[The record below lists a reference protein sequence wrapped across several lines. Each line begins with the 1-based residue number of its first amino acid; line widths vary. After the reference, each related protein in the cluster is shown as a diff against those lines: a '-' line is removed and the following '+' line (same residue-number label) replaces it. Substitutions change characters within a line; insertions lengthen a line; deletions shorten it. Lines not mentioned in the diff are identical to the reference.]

1 MYPLFLNMRN
11 RLAVVVGGGEV
22 GRRKAR
28 ALFDAGARVRLICL
42 EPSTADGTTGR
53 LEWLVEPYRD
63 AHLDGASLA
72 IAAATPAVNRAV
84 IADAKRR
91 GVWVNAAGEPEA
103 SDFVLPAMIRHG
115 DFVLAVGTG
124 GAAPNLAQ
132 RVREQL
138 ELAFDKAFGDWVDLL
153 SELRPRVRDN
163 FPDPARRAAVYQALC
178 DWAWLEQIRES
189 GIDAVRLEMYA
200 SIDRWA
206 QESMG

>member
-28 ALFDAGARVRLICL
+28 ALFDAGASVRLVCL

-53 LEWLVEPYRD
+53 LEWRVEPYRD

-138 ELAFDKAFGDWVDLL
+138 ELAFDKAFGDWVELL
-153 SELRPRVRDN
+153 GELRPRVRDN
-163 FPDPARRAAVYQALC
+163 FADPARRAAVYQALC

-200 SIDRWA
+200 SVDRWA
-206 QESMG
+206 AESMS

>member
-11 RLAVVVGGGEV
+11 RLAVVVGGGDV

-42 EPSTADGTTGR
+42 EPSTADGATGR
-53 LEWLVEPYRD
+53 LEWIVEPYRD
-63 AHLDGASLA
+63 SHLDGASLA
-72 IAAATPAVNRAV
+72 IAAATPAINQAV

-91 GVWVNAAGEPEA
+91 GIWVNAAGEPEA

-115 DFVLAVGTG
+115 DFVLAIGTG

-138 ELAFDKAFGDWVDLL
+138 EMAFDRAFGDWVDLL
-153 SELRPRVRDN
+153 GELRLPIRN
-163 FPDPARRAAVYQALC
+163 KFQDPARRAAVYQALC
-178 DWAWLEQIRES
+178 DWAWLEQIREH

-206 QESMG
+206 TESMS